1 MGISDKMNEGRMEYL
16 DCNEAI
22 ININHKTRD
31 FGVFSEKDITNYKQ
45 IACWNVR
52 FWYLRPYN
60 WTLPRR
66 ICVVMK

>member
-52 FWYLRPYN
+52 F
-60 WTLPRR
+60 
-66 ICVVMK
+66 